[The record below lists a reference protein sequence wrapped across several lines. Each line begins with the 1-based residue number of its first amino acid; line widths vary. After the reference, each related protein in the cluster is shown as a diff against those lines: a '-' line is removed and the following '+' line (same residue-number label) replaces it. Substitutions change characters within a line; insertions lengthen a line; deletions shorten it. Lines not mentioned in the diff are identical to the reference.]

1 MCLLRHK
8 VLVELVMVKG
18 YNLYRGLVSVMP
30 TVRVDAALGYQEI
43 LGLVNVQAAL
53 QQINE
58 GRLAADSDFRKCA
71 KGGNSNC

>member
-1 MCLLRHK
+1 
-8 VLVELVMVKG
+8 MVKG

-53 QQINE
+53 QQINK
-58 GRLAADSDFRKCA
+58 GRLAADSDFRKCV
-71 KGGNSNC
+71 KGENSNC